1 MAAVVETNMYFVRW
15 SLRQTPSARPA
26 QAYTCVYVQEGL
38 VALLRVINVEFL
50 WPELDGKE
58 LCCRKPGG
66 NSCLSV
72 RSYKTNIAMTSQGYS
87 LSLICLMKQ
96 HCSCRQP
103 LWWWKWLFNQ
113 TPTFYEHFLNK
124 LKPYSVYFL
133 GNICLIDL
141 HHLFRFYI
149 NTFVKICV
157 KLSNLHFK
165 HYIQTELFHILE
177 DFPDRR
183 CLCVYAQLFV
193 SHLQRPVTEH
203 FSVQWLRSGQKVQT
217 IKIHTRKVRKYRNK
231 NHINSIL
238 FPYVL
243 VHRASFLW
251 KTREIFLFP
260 CWVTIA
266 NSSPCDQK
274 VPTASHLPS
283 FPFLCWRGAEEVS
296 SRC

>member
-15 SLRQTPSARPA
+15 SLRQTPSACHA

-96 HCSCRQP
+96 HGSCRQP

-133 GNICLIDL
+133 GNSCLIDP
-141 HHLFRFYI
+141 HHFFRFYI
-149 NTFVKICV
+149 NTFVKIYV
-157 KLSNLHFK
+157 LNYLIYILNIIFK
-165 HYIQTELFHILE
+165 QNYFTFLRIFLIEGVYVFMHNFLFHIYK
-177 DFPDRR
+177 D
-183 CLCVYAQLFV
+183 
-193 SHLQRPVTEH
+193 
-203 FSVQWLRSGQKVQT
+203 QWLNT
-217 IKIHTRKVRKYRNK
+217 
-231 NHINSIL
+231 
-238 FPYVL
+238 
-243 VHRASFLW
+243 FLS
-251 KTREIFLFP
+251 
-260 CWVTIA
+260 
-266 NSSPCDQK
+266 N
-274 VPTASHLPS
+274 
-283 FPFLCWRGAEEVS
+283 G
-296 SRC
+296 